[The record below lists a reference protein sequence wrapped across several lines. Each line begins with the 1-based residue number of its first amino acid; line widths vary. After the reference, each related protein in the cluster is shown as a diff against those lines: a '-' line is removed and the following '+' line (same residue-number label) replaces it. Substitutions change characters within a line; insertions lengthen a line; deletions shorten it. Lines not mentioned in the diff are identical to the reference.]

1 MDVQGQLKDWL
12 KSTGVDIAKAVGAHI
27 KEKGVAY
34 AKDQLGLGMESQMH
48 DKPLEMSGS
57 GTGDWLKSTG
67 VEIAKVVGNHLK
79 DHFKGMAVKKATD
92 YLGEGIMDGLKNAGK
107 AVGQAALKHAV
118 SKAGDVKDQA
128 GIKAVAKST
137 GHAALSEGKKQFA
150 SLINK
155 HFGGA
160 LEPEDAVRTCQYGL
174 PELRKAITDF
184 RRKLQGVGHDEYLGM
199 HAHRL
204 VKLRPYLSGKSEA
217 EDTRVYKSRIPS
229 MSKRAKLQDRAMIKK
244 ALHPAVS
251 KMNRKRCVEYVYG
264 TSLEMGI
271 DWGEFLDKR
280 AMKKKPSKRC
290 ETHSGQ
296 AGEKYRRVDHVKR
309 APSEYN
315 EFMRQKLS
323 DKSWMPSIP
332 YGGKHGRFARAAHLW
347 KQHKADMDAAAGSKA
362 SAAKSHEALK
372 KTGKVPKKKK
382 EMTEAQQ
389 RAQLA
394 SMGLPT
400 SFGS

>member
-12 KSTGVDIAKAVGAHI
+12 QKTGVDIAKAVGAHI
-27 KEKGVAY
+27 KEKGVTY
-34 AKDQLGLGMESQMH
+34 AKDQLGLGLDAEMH
-48 DKPLEMSGS
+48 GKDLEMSGS
-57 GTGDWLKSTG
+57 GNGDWLKQTG
-67 VEIAKVVGNHLK
+67 VEIAKAVGIHLK
-79 DHFKGMAVKKATD
+79 DHFKGMAVKKAKQ
-92 YLGEGIMDGLKNAGK
+92 YLGEGIAAGLKDAGL

-118 SKAGDVKDQA
+118 SKVGTVKD
-128 GIKAVAKST
+128 KASAKAAAKST

-160 LEPEDAVRTCQYGL
+160 LDPEDAVRTCAYSL

-184 RRKLQGVGHDEYLGM
+184 RRELQGIGHDKYLDM

-204 VKLRPYLSGKSEA
+204 VKLAITPGKADDEK
-217 EDTRVYKSRIPS
+217 TREYKARIPG
-229 MSKRAKLQDRAMIKK
+229 MSKRSKLKDRAMIKK

-251 KMNRKRCVEYVYG
+251 RMNRKRCVEYVYG
-264 TSLEMGI
+264 TSLELGI
-271 DWGEFLDKR
+271 DWGEYFDKR
-280 AMKKKPSKRC
+280 TMKEKPSKRC
-290 ETHSGQ
+290 ETRFGQ
-296 AGEKYRRVDHVKR
+296 AGEKYRRVGHVKR

-323 DKSWMPSIP
+323 DKTWMQSIP

-347 KQHKADMDAAAGSKA
+347 KKHKADMDANAGSKA